1 MGMSQ
6 GGGSVPGMATWTEF
20 EAAAPDLA
28 GFVRGRFQQ
37 YTLGFLAT
45 LRPDGS
51 PRISGIEPMFAAGHL
66 LLGMMKDSLKSAD
79 LRRDPRFALHGASI
93 DKDVKD
99 GDVKLSGIAVPATA
113 ELFDVLSQETGG
125 VHSAETADLY
135 RVELTSVSSLRIG
148 EPADHLL
155 IQSWRP
161 GEPMKTVKR
170 H

>member
-1 MGMSQ
+1 
-6 GGGSVPGMATWTEF
+6 MATWAQF
-20 EAAAPDLA
+20 EADEPGFAR
-28 GFVRGRFQQ
+28 FVRGRFEA

-99 GDVKLSGIAVPATA
+99 GDVKLNGLAIPATP
-113 ELFDVLSQETGG
+113 ELYAVLSQETGG
-125 VHSAETADLY
+125 AHDAASADLY
-135 RVELTSVSSLRIG
+135 TVELTAVSSLRVG
-148 EPADHLL
+148 EPADHLV
-155 IQSWRP
+155 IEAWRP
-161 GEPMKTVKR
+161 GEPVKVIKR
-170 H
+170 S